1 MCYVFLN
8 LLKLLG
14 NGAEATGTTGTTE
27 GALTASTNRTL
38 EVQ

>member
-8 LLKLLG
+8 LLKQLG
-14 NGAEATGTTGTTE
+14 NGAEATETPGTTE
-27 GALTASTNRTL
+27 GASTAFTNRTL